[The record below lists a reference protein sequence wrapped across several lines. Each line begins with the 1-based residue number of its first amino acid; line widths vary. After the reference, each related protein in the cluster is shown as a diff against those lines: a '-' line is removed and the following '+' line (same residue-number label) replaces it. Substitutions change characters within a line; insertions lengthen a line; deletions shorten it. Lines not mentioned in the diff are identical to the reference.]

1 MSTTTILIAE
11 DDDLIREG
19 LQTFLEREGF
29 QVVAARD
36 GEEALAL
43 YDQARPG
50 FVILDIMMPR
60 LGGYDV
66 CRRLRQR
73 DTATPILFLSARGE
87 EIDRVVGLELGA
99 DDFLVKPFGSRELLA
114 RINAILRRSR
124 QPAGEAGGA
133 PLPSPVFRMDDLEIH
148 PEELRARRGSTW
160 IDLGP
165 RDLAILRL
173 LHDRAGKVIDR
184 GDLFETCWGATYP
197 GSTRAV
203 DQHLSQ
209 LRRKIEADPQNPR
222 IIRTVHGAGY
232 RYESP

>member
-1 MSTTTILIAE
+1 MNTTILIAE

-29 QVVAARD
+29 AVVAARD
-36 GEEALAL
+36 GEEALAF

-73 DTATPILFLSARGE
+73 DTSTPILFLSARGE

-114 RINAILRRSR
+114 RINAILRRTKSA
-124 QPAGEAGGA
+124 PAGGGA
-133 PLPSPVFRMDDLEIH
+133 PPPSSVFVMDDLEIH
-148 PEELRARRGSTW
+148 PEELRARRGLSW

-165 RDLAILRL
+165 RDLAILRM
-173 LHDRAGKVIDR
+173 LHERAGKVVDR
-184 GDLFETCWGATYP
+184 GDLFETCWGAAYP

-209 LRRKIEADPQNPR
+209 LRRKIEVDPANPR

-232 RYESP
+232 RFELVP

>member
-1 MSTTTILIAE
+1 MNTTILIAE

-29 QVVAARD
+29 AVVAARD
-36 GEEALAL
+36 GEEALAF

-114 RINAILRRSR
+114 RINAILRRSKSA
-124 QPAGEAGGA
+124 PAGGGA
-133 PLPSPVFRMDDLEIH
+133 PPQSSVFVMDDLEIH
-148 PEELRARRGSTW
+148 PDELRARRGLNW

-165 RDLAILRL
+165 RDLAILRM
-173 LHDRAGKVIDR
+173 LHERKGKVVDR
-184 GDLFETCWGATYP
+184 GDLFEACWGATYP

-209 LRRKIEADPQNPR
+209 LRRKIEVDPANPR

-232 RYESP
+232 RFEMVP

>member
-1 MSTTTILIAE
+1 MNTTILIAE

-29 QVVAARD
+29 AVVATRD
-36 GEEALAL
+36 GEEALAA
-43 YDQARPG
+43 YEKARPG

-73 DTATPILFLSARGE
+73 DASTPILFLSARGE

-124 QPAGEAGGA
+124 TIPVDGGA
-133 PLPSPVFRMDDLEIH
+133 PRSAAIFQMDDLEIH
-148 PEELRARRGSTW
+148 PDELRARRGPTW

-173 LHDRAGKVIDR
+173 LHDRTGKVVDR

-209 LRRKIEADPQNPR
+209 LRRKIEVDPQNPR

-232 RYESP
+232 RYESN